1 MTRWYSRAASRKSVW
16 RHQRAPPG
24 RARERRLPGERARLS
39 QDPLEVEGGIGHGR
53 DCTGGAA
60 GRRAVPDVPGAAG
73 RLAARC
79 ADGSPSS
86 GRRARSPAIFEA
98 EDLFDDPGGRF
109 NVAPTDEAA
118 VVVQRDDRRAVV
130 GYRWGLIP
138 GWSDDPRIASRTFNA
153 RAETVATSPLFR
165 DAFRRRRC
173 LVPVDGFYEWLRD
186 GTKRQPMR
194 IHDPDDRPLALAG
207 LWTGRQ
213 DPESGVWHRTFTIVT
228 TRPNAFMAPIHDRM
242 PVVVPP
248 DALGALARPDGRPIP
263 ASCARSSSRATTS
276 ALDAYPVRRW

>member
-1 MTRWYSRAASRKSVW
+1 MCGRFTQ
-16 RHQRAPPG
+16 QRPTSEIA
-24 RARERRLPGERARLS
+24 
-39 QDPLEVEGGIGHGR
+39 
-53 DCTGGAA
+53 
-60 GRRAVPDVPGAAG
+60 
-73 RLAARC
+73 
-79 ADGSPSS
+79 
-86 GRRARSPAIFEA
+86 AIFEA

-118 VVVQRDDRRAVV
+118 VVVQRDERRAVV

-153 RAETVATSPLFR
+153 RAETVATSPIFR

-186 GTKRQPMR
+186 GATRRPMR
-194 IHDPDDRPLALAG
+194 IHDLDERPLALAG

-213 DPESGVWHRTFTIVT
+213 DPESGLWHRTFTIVT
-228 TRPNAFMAPIHDRM
+228 TRPNAFMASIHDRM

-248 DALGALARPDGRPIP
+248 AEWSRWLSSTTDTSQLRPLLEPSDEWR
-263 ASCARSSSRATTS
+263 
-276 ALDAYPVRRW
+276 LDAYPVPPLVNNVRNNGPELVERLQPPPEPLTLL